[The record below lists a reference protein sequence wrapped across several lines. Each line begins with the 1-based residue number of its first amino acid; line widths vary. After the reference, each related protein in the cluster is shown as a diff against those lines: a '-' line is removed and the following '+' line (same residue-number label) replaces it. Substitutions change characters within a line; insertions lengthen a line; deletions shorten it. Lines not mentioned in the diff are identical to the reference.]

1 MDFFTNIMLEEEA
14 KTKPSVN
21 IFASSLFDGVSSDP
35 GVIRL
40 SSGRPIMK
48 TKELQANCW

>member
-1 MDFFTNIMLEEEA
+1 MDNFINKMLTEEA
-14 KTKPSVN
+14 KQNHLCIFREPS
-21 IFASSLFDGVSSDP
+21 FDGVSSDTR
-35 GVIRL
+35 VIRL